1 MAAKPGEIDQVRG
14 PIEIAMRLS
23 VQHMERMAGHVMGPQ
38 RQQRQETINGVDMR
52 QVVDDVVQQ
61 SMMAAM
67 APPLETVTPQDVM
80 APPAPPPAPMQPM
93 EQPGPMPMPS
103 PMPMPE
109 TEPMPMPPD
118 DTSMLPGMINR

>member
-80 APPAPPPAPMQPM
+80 APPAPPPTPTQPM
-93 EQPGPMPMPS
+93 ESPTPMPQ
-103 PMPMPE
+103 PE
-109 TEPMPMPPD
+109 PASTPP
-118 DTSMLPGMINR
+118 LPPTPLPPRSI

>member
-52 QVVDDVVQQ
+52 QVIDDVVQE
-61 SMMAAM
+61 SMMAM
-67 APPLETVTPQDVM
+67 MQPPEDVM
-80 APPAPPPAPMQPM
+80 APPAPPPAPTQPM

-109 TEPMPMPPD
+109 TEPVPMPPD
-118 DTSMLPGMINR
+118 ETSMLPGIINR

>member
-80 APPAPPPAPMQPM
+80 APPAPPPAPTQPM
-93 EQPGPMPMPS
+93 EPPGPMPMP
-103 PMPMPE
+103 
-109 TEPMPMPPD
+109 TD

>member
-80 APPAPPPAPMQPM
+80 APPAPPPAPTQPM
-93 EQPGPMPMPS
+93 EPTGPMPMPS
-103 PMPMPE
+103 PMPE